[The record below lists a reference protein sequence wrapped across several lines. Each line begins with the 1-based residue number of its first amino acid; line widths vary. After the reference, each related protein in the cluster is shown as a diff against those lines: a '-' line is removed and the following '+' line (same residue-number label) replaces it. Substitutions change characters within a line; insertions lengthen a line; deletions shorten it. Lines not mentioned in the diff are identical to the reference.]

1 MAAKAKDQPVCT
13 EVQCHAAVGG
23 SVQIVEFKYTAKYN
37 FFITRKYTIPEGW
50 TESDVDDFQK
60 DKVIELRGQLEPID
74 EAEMAELLR
83 QRDEHK

>member
-1 MAAKAKDQPVCT
+1 MAAKAKAEPVCT
-13 EVQCHAAVGG
+13 KVSCHAAVGG

-37 FFITRKYTIPEGW
+37 FHITREYTIPEGW
-50 TESDVDDFQK
+50 SESDVDDFQK